1 MNYTGS
7 LKNTK
12 YLAKYL
18 KENRDLPDHRNDKA
32 YKSWNKY
39 YKKYVK
45 KVVNNN
51 E

>member
-7 LKNTK
+7 LKTTK

-18 KENRDLPDHRNDKA
+18 KDNKNLPDHRNDDT

-39 YKKYVK
+39 YKKYIK
-45 KVVNNN
+45 EIN
-51 E
+51 ESK